1 MGASKLV
8 ILKGGQGLRYG
19 RSLPTPFHGYSE
31 EGTGENKQ
39 RRKGMRQIF
48 TGELN

>member
-19 RSLPTPFHGYSE
+19 KSTPPFSTFTLRKERGKISK
-31 EGTGENKQ
+31 GG
-39 RRKGMRQIF
+39 KGMRQIF